1 MAKMMLA
8 IALASLFA
16 LSAAA
21 PPQLNISSSFLATG
35 EVEWHI
41 AEETRFG
48 TS

>member
-1 MAKMMLA
+1 MILA
-8 IALASLFA
+8 VVFASLFA

-21 PPQLNISSSFLATG
+21 LPKQLNISSTFQASG
-35 EVEWHI
+35 EVEWHT